1 MRSLLCAL
9 ALGATLFSGRAAA
22 EAISL
27 GADRIPAT
35 LLKPDGA
42 GPFPAVV
49 MMHDC
54 SGLGP
59 SSSGAPGRWA
69 RELLSQGYVVI
80 LPDSFSTRGFP
91 NGICTDASKRRFEV
105 RPFVRARDARAARG
119 FLQTLPY
126 VDKDRIGLMG
136 GSHGGF
142 TTLVALSGPGS
153 GFAAAVALY
162 PRCQFSQQLKPDVPL
177 LILIGELDDW
187 TPAKECVPLAGENVS
202 VKVYP
207 GAHHS
212 FDSPRPKRYVAE
224 RINPSS
230 PSGHGATT
238 EGNADAWADSIRQ
251 VGDFFAK
258 NLKR

>member
-1 MRSLLCAL
+1 LRSLFLAL
-9 ALGATLFSGRAAA
+9 AFVAGEAAA
-22 EAISL
+22 ETLTL
-27 GADRIPAT
+27 GDERLPTT
-35 LLKPDGA
+35 LLKPDGD
-42 GPFPAVV
+42 GPFPAIVL
-49 MMHDC
+49 MHDC

-59 SSSGAPGRWA
+59 RSSGAPGRWA
-69 RELLSQGYVVI
+69 QELLSQGYVVV

-91 NGICTDASKRRFEV
+91 NGICTDSSKRRFDV
-105 RPFVRARDARAARG
+105 RPIVRARDARAARA

-126 VDKDRIGLMG
+126 VRKERIGLMG
-136 GSHGGF
+136 GSHGGY
-142 TTLVALSGPGS
+142 TTLVTLSRPGS
-153 GFAAAVALY
+153 GFAAAIALY
-162 PRCQFSQQLKPDVPL
+162 PRCSFFSRLKPDVPL
-177 LILIGELDDW
+177 LILVGELDDW

-251 VGDFFAK
+251 ARDFFARI
-258 NLKR
+258 LKR

>member
-1 MRSLLCAL
+1 LRSLFIAL
-9 ALGATLFSGRAAA
+9 ALVASEAAA
-22 EAISL
+22 EAITL
-27 GADRIPAT
+27 GDERLPTT
-35 LLKPDGA
+35 LHKPDGA

-59 SSSGAPGRWA
+59 LSSGAPGRWA
-69 RELLSQGYVVI
+69 KELLSQGYVVI
-80 LPDSFSTRGFP
+80 LPDSFSTRGYP
-91 NGICTDASKRRFEV
+91 NGICTDASKGRVDV
-105 RPFVRARDARAARG
+105 RPSVRARDARAARA
-119 FLQTLPY
+119 FLRTLAY
-126 VDKDRIGLMG
+126 VDKERIGLMG

-142 TTLVALSGPGS
+142 TTLVTLSRPGS

-162 PRCQFSQQLKPDVPL
+162 PRCQFVQHLKPDAPL

-187 TPAKECVPLAGENVS
+187 TPAKECATLAGERVT

-212 FDSPRPKRYVAE
+212 FDSPRPERYIAE
-224 RINPSS
+224 RINPSA
-230 PSGHGATT
+230 PSGRGATT
-238 EGNADAWADSIRQ
+238 AGNAEVWADSIRQ
-251 VGDFFAK
+251 VTEFFAK